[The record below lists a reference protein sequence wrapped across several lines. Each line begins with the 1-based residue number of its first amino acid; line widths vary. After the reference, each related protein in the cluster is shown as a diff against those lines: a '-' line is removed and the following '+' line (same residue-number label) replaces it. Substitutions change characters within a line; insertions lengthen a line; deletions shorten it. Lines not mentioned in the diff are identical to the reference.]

1 MMQRREFIA
10 GLGSAAAWPVVA
22 RGQLA
27 NKVWRVGMLDT
38 ATRELNRANMD
49 GFLRGLREL
58 GYVEGRNLVVHY
70 RSADG
75 RSERLPELVAQLI
88 GLDVDVIVTR
98 GTQEVLAAKNATGTI
113 PVVMAAAAD
122 PVGLSVA
129 ASLSHPGGN
138 ITGMTSVASA
148 LASKRLGFLKELVP
162 GIKRMVHLGDF
173 SNLAIGVE
181 WEELRTAA
189 RSVGIE
195 ALNFD
200 IRRAVDVGRAFDV
213 MSMERVEAVSVG
225 GDGTTRSNRQ
235 LIIDLAAMK
244 KLPAIYVA
252 REFVDD
258 GGLIAYATNYPDL
271 YRRAATFIDKIFKGV
286 KPADLPIERPT
297 KFELIINLKTAKA
310 LGLAIPETLLATA
323 DEVIQ

>member
-1 MMQRREFIA
+1 MRRREFIA
-10 GLGSAAAWPVVA
+10 VLGAAAWPLAA

-27 NKVWRVGMLDT
+27 SKVWRVGMLDT

-49 GFLRGLREL
+49 GFLGRLREL
-58 GYVEGRNLVVHY
+58 GYVEGQNLIVHY

-88 GLDVDVIVTR
+88 GLDVHVIVTR
-98 GTQEVLAAKNATGTI
+98 GTQEVLAVKNATSTI

-148 LASKRLGFLKELVP
+148 LASKRIGFLKELVP
-162 GIKRMVHLGDF
+162 GIKRVVLLGDF

-181 WEELRTAA
+181 WEELQTAA

-195 ALNFD
+195 ALNSD
-200 IRRAVDVGRAFDV
+200 VRRAVDVGHAFDV
-213 MSMERVEAVSVG
+213 MSRERVEAVSVG
-225 GDGTTRSNRQ
+225 GDGTTRSNRK
-235 LIIDLAAMK
+235 LIIDLAAMNR
-244 KLPAIYVA
+244 LPAIYVA

-271 YRRAATFIDKIFKGV
+271 YRRAGTFVDKIFKGA
-286 KPADLPIERPT
+286 KPADLPIEQPT
-297 KFELIINLKTAKA
+297 KFELIINLKTAKS
-310 LGLAIPETLLATA
+310 LGLTIPETLLATA

>member
-1 MMQRREFIA
+1 MRRREFIA
-10 GLGSAAAWPVVA
+10 VLGAAAWPLAA

-27 NKVWRVGMLDT
+27 SKVWRVGMLDT

-49 GFLRGLREL
+49 GFLGRLREL
-58 GYVEGRNLVVHY
+58 GYVEGQNLIVHY

-88 GLDVDVIVTR
+88 GLDVHVIVTR
-98 GTQEVLAAKNATGTI
+98 GTQEVLAVKNATSTI

-148 LASKRLGFLKELVP
+148 LASKRIGFLKELVP
-162 GIKRMVHLGDF
+162 GIKRVVLLGDF

-181 WEELRTAA
+181 WEELQTAA

-195 ALNFD
+195 SLNSD
-200 IRRAVDVGRAFDV
+200 VRRAVDVGPAFDV
-213 MSMERVEAVSVG
+213 MSRERVEAVSVG

-244 KLPAIYVA
+244 RLPAIYVA

-271 YRRAATFIDKIFKGV
+271 YRRAATFVDKIFKGA
-286 KPADLPIERPT
+286 KPADLPIEQPT
-297 KFELIINLKTAKA
+297 KFELIINLKTAKS
-310 LGLAIPETLLATA
+310 LGLTIPETLLATA
-323 DEVIQ
+323 DELIH

>member
-1 MMQRREFIA
+1 MRRRAFIA
-10 GLGSAAAWPVVA
+10 GLGVAAWPLAA

-27 NKVWRVGMLDT
+27 GKVWRVGMLDS

-122 PVGLSVA
+122 PVGLGVA
-129 ASLSHPGGN
+129 ASLPHPGGN

-148 LASKRLGFLKELVP
+148 LASKRIGILKELVP
-162 GIKRMVHLGDF
+162 GAKLMAHLGDF
-173 SNLAIGVE
+173 SNLALGAE

-189 RSVGIE
+189 RSLGIE

>member
-1 MMQRREFIA
+1 MRRREFIA
-10 GLGSAAAWPVVA
+10 GLGAAAWPVA
-22 RGQLA
+22 GRGQLA
-27 NKVWRVGMLDT
+27 GKVLRVGMLDS

-49 GFLRGLREL
+49 GFLGRLREL
-58 GYVEGRNLVVHY
+58 GYVEGQNLIIHY

-88 GLDVDVIVTR
+88 GLDVHVIVTR
-98 GTQEVLAAKNATGTI
+98 GTEQVLAVKNATNTI

-129 ASLSHPGGN
+129 ASLSHLGGN

-148 LASKRLGFLKELVP
+148 LASKRIGFLKELVP
-162 GIKRMVHLGDF
+162 GIKRVVLLGDF
-173 SNLAIGVE
+173 SSLALRVE
-181 WEELRTAA
+181 WEELQTAA

-200 IRRAVDVGRAFDV
+200 VRRAVDVGRAFDV
-213 MSMERVEAVSVG
+213 MSRERVEAVSVG

-235 LIIDLAAMK
+235 LIIDFAAMQ

-271 YRRAATFIDKIFKGV
+271 YRRAATFVDKIFKGA
-286 KPADLPIERPT
+286 KPGDLPIEQPT
-297 KFELIINLKTAKA
+297 KFELVINLKTAKA
-310 LGLAIPETLLATA
+310 LGITIPETLLATA